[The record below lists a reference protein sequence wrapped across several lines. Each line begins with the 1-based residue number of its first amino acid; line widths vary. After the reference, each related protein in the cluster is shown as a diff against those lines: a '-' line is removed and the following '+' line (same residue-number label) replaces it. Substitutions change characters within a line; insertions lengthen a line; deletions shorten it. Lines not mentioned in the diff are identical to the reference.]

1 MIVPFRYASLPSRY
15 AGLTV
20 CVIHDFVHIL
30 WRAFAFIHGYIP
42 PLIFERNPLMAGE
55 YVYNLQNLTKQHNK
69 KTVLDDVTLAF
80 FFGAKIGVIGGNGS
94 GKSSLL
100 RIMAGVDT
108 DFMGDVQIAKRARI
122 GYLQQEPQL
131 DNSKTVMDN
140 VMEGV
145 SDAKAML
152 DRYDEI
158 WELLGGDVTEEESDQ
173 LNEEVARLQ
182 DIIDT
187 QDLWNLDNKV
197 EMAMDALRLPESD
210 SPVDKLSGGEK
221 RRVALCRLLISN
233 PDVLLLDEPTNH
245 LDAESVAWLE
255 EYLKRFTGT
264 LIVITH
270 DRYFLNNV
278 TEWILE
284 LDAGR
289 AFPYKGNYEAWLE
302 QKQAMLAMQNKQSAS
317 RSKVLARELE
327 WVRANPS
334 GRRAKNQARLKNY
347 EKLAAQEIDT
357 REESVEIQIP
367 ASERLGNLV
376 VRASGL
382 TKHFGERV
390 IMEDVSFDLPP
401 GGIVGVIGGNGAG
414 KTTLFKM
421 MTGAEQPTGG
431 SLEIGPSVQMSYVD
445 QSRDAL
451 NPENTIYEE
460 ICGGNEW
467 VDLGGKK
474 MNGRAYCGKF
484 NFKGGE
490 QQKPVGVLSGGE
502 RNRVHLAKLLRRA
515 GNLLLLDEPTNDL
528 DVTTLRALE
537 EALQNFGGCAVVV
550 SHDRWFLDRI
560 ATHILAFEGNSKVT
574 WFEGNYEAYHEE
586 RRRLLGD
593 EADKPHRV
601 KFRPVSHK

>member
-1 MIVPFRYASLPSRY
+1 
-15 AGLTV
+15 
-20 CVIHDFVHIL
+20 
-30 WRAFAFIHGYIP
+30 
-42 PLIFERNPLMAGE
+42 MAGE
-55 YVYNLQNLTKQHNK
+55 YVYNLQNLSKEHNK
-69 KTVLDDVTLAF
+69 KVVLDDVTLAF

-100 RIMAGVDT
+100 RIMAGVDKEY
-108 DFMGDVQIAKRARI
+108 MGDVQIAKRARI
-122 GYLQQEPQL
+122 GYLEQDPHL
-131 DNSKTVMDN
+131 DDSKTVMGN

-145 SDAKAML
+145 AESQAIL

-158 WELLGGDVTEEESDQ
+158 WELLAGDISDEESEK
-173 LNEEVARLQ
+173 LNEEVSRLQ

-197 EMAMDALRLPESD
+197 EMAIDALRLPDGD
-210 SPVDKLSGGEK
+210 SPVDKLSGGER

-255 EYLKRFTGT
+255 EFLVRFTGT
-264 LIVITH
+264 LVCITH

-289 AFPYKGNYEAWLE
+289 AMPWKGNYEAWLE
-302 QKQAMLAMQNKQSAS
+302 QKQELLARQNKQAAS
-317 RSKVLARELE
+317 RSKLLQRELE
-327 WVRANPS
+327 WVRTNPV
-334 GRRAKNQARLKNY
+334 GRRSKSQARLKNY
-347 EKLAAQEIDT
+347 EKLAAQDIDT
-357 REESVEIQIP
+357 REDSVEIQIP
-367 ASERLGNLV
+367 SGNRLGNLV
-376 VRASGL
+376 VRAEGL
-382 TKHFGERV
+382 TKHYGERV
-390 IMEDVSFDLPP
+390 IMENVSFDLPP
-401 GGIVGVIGGNGAG
+401 GGIVGIIGANGAG
-414 KTTLFKM
+414 KTTLFRM
-421 MTGAEQPTGG
+421 ITGQEEPTDGAL
-431 SLEIGPSVQMSYVD
+431 SIGPTVNVSYVD
-445 QSRDAL
+445 QSRDSL
-451 NPENTIYEE
+451 NPDKTIYEE

-467 VDLGGKK
+467 LDLGGKR

-484 NFKGGE
+484 NFKGAE
-490 QQKPVGVLSGGE
+490 QQKKVGILSGGE
-502 RNRVHLAKLLRRA
+502 RNRVHLAKLLQRA

-537 EALQNFGGCAVVV
+537 EALLSFGGCAVVV

-560 ATHILAFEGNSKVT
+560 ATHILAFEGDSKVT

-593 EADKPHRV
+593 EADKPHRI
-601 KFRPVSHK
+601 KFRPVSHH